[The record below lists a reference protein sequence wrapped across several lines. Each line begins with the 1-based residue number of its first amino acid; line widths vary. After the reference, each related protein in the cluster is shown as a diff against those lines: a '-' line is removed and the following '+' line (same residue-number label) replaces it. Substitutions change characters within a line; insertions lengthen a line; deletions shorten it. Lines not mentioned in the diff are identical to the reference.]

1 MSFSSEQKSRIIQE
15 PIKTNCCKKAFL
27 SGVIISRGSM
37 EDGGISVRLESRP
50 IAEYIA
56 SLLLQ
61 SFAKEADISTLP
73 GGGRGY
79 RVRFSSRS
87 LEKVLSDFLSGDQPF
102 TEKCSQ
108 CLACFLR
115 GIFVGAGRITDPT
128 KQYLLEFAPKNEI
141 TRFTEFFDELG
152 LVPKV
157 SVKPRETVIYFKNS
171 SSIEDFLVL
180 AQMNEAAFALM
191 NAKIQGELRNSAN
204 RVANCEMNNIN
215 KAVSASI
222 GQIAV
227 ISELVETGLISQ
239 LPDELKMTAELRL
252 KHSDLSLAQLASL
265 ITPYISKP
273 GLSHRLKKINE
284 IGKELL
290 DRWHKRQ

>member
-15 PIKTNCCKKAFL
+15 QIKTNCCKKAFL
-27 SGVIISRGSM
+27 TGIVLSRGAIV
-37 EDGGISVRLESRP
+37 EGELEIRVESRI
-50 IAEYIA
+50 IAEYIS

-61 SFAKEADISTLP
+61 SFAKETLISTLP

-79 RVRFSSRS
+79 RVKFSSRS
-87 LEKVLSDFLSGDQPF
+87 LEKMLEEFLSGGNPF
-102 TEKCSQ
+102 QEKCPQ
-108 CLACFLR
+108 CLSHYLR
-115 GIFVGAGRITDPT
+115 GIFVGSGRITDPT
-128 KQYLLEFAPKNEI
+128 KQYLLEFVPKNEVD
-141 TRFTEFFDELG
+141 RFVEYFDELG
-152 LVPKV
+152 FMPRL

-171 SSIEDFLVL
+171 SSIEDFLAL
-180 AQMNEAAFALM
+180 AQLNDAAFALM

-204 RVANCEMNNIN
+204 RVANCEMNNTN
-215 KAVSASI
+215 KAVSASAE
-222 GQIAV
+222 QISV
-227 ISELVETGLISQ
+227 ISQLVDTGLISQ

-252 KHSDLSLAQLASL
+252 LHSDLSLAQLAAL

-290 DRWHKRQ
+290 ERWHKRQ